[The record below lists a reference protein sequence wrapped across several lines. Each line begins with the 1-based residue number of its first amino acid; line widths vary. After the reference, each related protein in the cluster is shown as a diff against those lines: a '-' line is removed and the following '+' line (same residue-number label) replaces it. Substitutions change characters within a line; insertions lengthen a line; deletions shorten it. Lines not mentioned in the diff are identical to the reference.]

1 MNIFEN
7 KRAVALTG
15 VFALA
20 FAGLLALGF
29 ANKSEADA
37 AIAEATAKKT
47 EGKTITASSLAPKAE
62 TRDILNKNAKA
73 LEENVSIFHNDLKDY
88 TDTCKAITADAIS
101 KETLFHPEHLKAA
114 RTWLNKITTQTGCSI
129 PDGDAFTF
137 GLDRN
142 YNERNDAATTETT
155 PFLLFQLNAAR
166 TLAGYVA
173 EAGAAS
179 LDRMYCEP
187 VPSSEDGDYTSL
199 HIELTFTARRGEIPL
214 YEDHTSTTTKI
225 INSILEGKGS
235 IVSRQEE
242 KQKGQYF
249 FIIKGIN
256 ANSNNSYGPLET
268 YSDPFQTAG
277 TDNAAPTVVAKR
289 VTGQDDETVQVNLV
303 VEAVYFSQNAN

>member
-20 FAGLLALGF
+20 FAGVLVWGF

-37 AIAEATAKKT
+37 AIVEANAKKT
-47 EGKTITASSLAPKAE
+47 EGKSLASSSLAPNAE

-73 LEENVSIFHNDLKDY
+73 LEENVNIFKSDLKAY

-101 KETLFHPEHLKAA
+101 KETLFHPDHLKAA
-114 RTWLNKITTQTGCSI
+114 RTWLSKITSQSGCTV
-129 PDGDAFTF
+129 PDGEGFTF

-142 YNERNDAATTETT
+142 YNERNDAATVDTT

-173 EAGAAS
+173 ESGATS

-187 VPSSEDGDYTSL
+187 VPSSEDGVHTSL
-199 HIELTFTARRGEIPL
+199 HIELSFTAQRGEIPL
-214 YEDHTSTTTKI
+214 LEDHTSTTTQV
-225 INSILEGKGS
+225 INAILEGEGK
-235 IVSRQEE
+235 IVTRQEE
-242 KQKGQYF
+242 KQKGHYF

-256 ANSNNSYGPLET
+256 ANSNNSYGPIESYT
-268 YSDPFQTAG
+268 EPFQTAG
-277 TDNAAPTVVAKR
+277 ADGAAATVVAKR
-289 VTGQDDETVQVNLV
+289 VTGLPDETVHVNLV